1 MKMIARGSL
10 GVLMT
15 CVAGA
20 VGAVGAPAAAAGE
33 HVPVALPPLE
43 GLEYAVPVEAPALS
57 TGLPVPVPGAPASP
71 RYEEGRLLPAGM
83 LAPLPVSGELAPTH
97 AALPLPH
104 PLSEREAGTAHVTAP
119 VSELVAATPGGDLA
133 LPLTAPRADG
143 FGLPD
148 LAMPEAALIS
158 PELRGT
164 PGATLGLH

>member
-1 MKMIARGSL
+1 MIARGSL

-43 GLEYAVPVEAPALS
+43 GLEHAVPVDPPALRA
-57 TGLPVPVPGAPASP
+57 GAPVLVPGALEAP
-71 RYEEGRLLPAGM
+71 RYKEGRLLPAEV
-83 LAPLPVSGELAPTH
+83 LPRLPVSGELAPTH

-104 PLSEREAGTAHVTAP
+104 PLSDREAGTARVTAP
-119 VSELVAATPGGDLA
+119 VSELVAATPGADLA

-143 FGLPD
+143 FGLPG
-148 LAMPEAALIS
+148 LALPEAGLIS

-164 PGATLGLH
+164 PGAALGLH